1 MRRIR
6 PQKWSKK
13 KENFAEFFFL
23 QMAALENTT
32 VGKRGLKVLRSR
44 FRQIG
49 LPAFALPHKLRPMF
63 DTLSIRGVGQLKLR
77 AVLMAVALLQSPFV
91 FASETNA
98 PVVMAE
104 FIREYQADQADV
116 SRFYDLQWSEER
128 FDRLERLY
136 SEWQEKAK
144 ALDFEALDQ
153 QGRIDYLLLRNK
165 LTSEHADLRLDRE
178 WLAQMKELLPFR
190 RPLLDLE
197 LARRRMTLVNSPAAA
212 EIIGAIADQVK
223 KLKARVKKE
232 KAKDDKSEKADD
244 DASKSKSDAKDK
256 DSKDKTEETKEDAGP
271 PLKISPVLARRTAE
285 AVDDLRRTLK
295 AWSAFYVGFQPEFSW
310 WLKKP
315 DEEASTA
322 LEEYAKYLRKDIAGL
337 KGKDEDPLVG
347 DPIGAQALADELAAE
362 SIPYTPEELIAI
374 AQQEYEICEGE
385 LRKASREMG
394 CGDDW
399 KAALAKVK
407 ADYVPPGQQNDL
419 VAELGREAVKFVTE
433 NDLVTV
439 PPLCD
444 ETWRLTMSSPEV
456 QKTLP
461 FAAYGGQNMTVA
473 YASEEMKND
482 DKLMAM
488 RNNNRHFTRIVVPH
502 ELIPGHHLQGFVAE
516 RNRTYRSL
524 LRTPF
529 LVEGWALYWELKLY
543 DLGYGKTPEDR
554 IGMLFWR
561 MHRCARIIVSL
572 KFHLGQMTPKEMVDF
587 LVDRVG
593 HERSGATGEVRR
605 FIGGAYSPLYQCGYM
620 IGGIQLRAL
629 HHEMVDSKKMTERQ
643 FNDTVLTYNAIPIE
657 MIRAG
662 MEDVPLTRG
671 QPASWEFYGPHPRYT
686 APPEKPDA
694 KDK

>member
-1 MRRIR
+1 
-6 PQKWSKK
+6 
-13 KENFAEFFFL
+13 
-23 QMAALENTT
+23 
-32 VGKRGLKVLRSR
+32 
-44 FRQIG
+44 
-49 LPAFALPHKLRPMF
+49 
-63 DTLSIRGVGQLKLR
+63 
-77 AVLMAVALLQSPFV
+77 VALLQSPPAI
-91 FASETNA
+91 ASPTNA
-98 PVVMAE
+98 PVVMAD
-104 FIREYQADQADV
+104 FIREYQADQANV
-116 SRFYDLQWSEER
+116 GRFYDLPWSEEH
-128 FDRLERLY
+128 FGRLDQLY
-136 SEWQEKAK
+136 TEWQEKLR
-144 ALDFEALDQ
+144 ALEFDALDQ

-197 LARRRMTLVNSPAAA
+197 FARRRMTLVNSPAAA
-212 EIIGAIADQVK
+212 EIISAIPDQIK
-223 KLKARVKKE
+223 KLKARVKRDKS
-232 KAKDDKSEKADD
+232 KDDKNEKADD
-244 DASKSKSDAKDK
+244 DASKSKADAKDK
-256 DSKDKTEETKEDAGP
+256 DSKDKGEESKEDAGP

-285 AVDDLRRTLK
+285 AVDGLRGTLK

-315 DEEASTA
+315 DEEAGTA
-322 LEEYAKYLRKDIAGL
+322 LEEYAKYLREDIAGL

-347 DPIGAQALADELAAE
+347 DPIGARALADDLAAE

-374 AQQEYEICEGE
+374 AQHEFDYCAGE
-385 LRKASREMG
+385 MRRASREMG

-444 ETWRLTMSSPEV
+444 ETWRLTMSSQEV

-461 FAAYGGQNMTVA
+461 FAAYGGQNMMVA
-473 YASEEMKND
+473 YATEEMKNE
-482 DKLMAM
+482 DKLMSM

-524 LRTPF
+524 FRTPF
-529 LVEGWALYWELKLY
+529 LIEGWALYWELKLY
-543 DLGYGKTPEDR
+543 DLGYGKTPQDR

-605 FIGGAYSPLYQCGYM
+605 FIGGDYSPLYQCGYM

-629 HHEMVDSKKMTERQ
+629 HHELVDAGKMTERQ

-662 MEDVPLTRG
+662 MEDVPLTRD
-671 QPASWEFYGPHPRYT
+671 QPASWEFYGPHPHYT
-686 APPEKPDA
+686 PAPEKTDA
-694 KDK
+694 KRP

>member
-1 MRRIR
+1 MTDIFFRRR
-6 PQKWSKK
+6 ARQVRLGPL
-13 KENFAEFFFL
+13 FL
-23 QMAALENTT
+23 A
-32 VGKRGLKVLRSR
+32 S
-44 FRQIG
+44 
-49 LPAFALPHKLRPMF
+49 
-63 DTLSIRGVGQLKLR
+63 
-77 AVLMAVALLQSPFV
+77 ALLPSIATL
-91 FASETNA
+91 ASTTNT
-98 PVVMAE
+98 PVVMAD
-104 FIREYQADQADV
+104 FIREYQADSGNV

-128 FDRLERLY
+128 FDRLQRLNT
-136 SEWQEKAK
+136 EWQSKLKAF
-144 ALDFEALDQ
+144 DFDALDQ

-165 LTSEHADLRLDRE
+165 LNDERDHLRLDRE
-178 WLAQMKELLPFR
+178 WLEQMKELLPFR

-197 LARRRMTLVNSPAAA
+197 FDRRRMKLVNSPAAA
-212 EIIGAIADQVK
+212 ELIGTIPDQVK
-223 KLKARVKKE
+223 KLKTRIKKE
-232 KAKDDKSEKADD
+232 KSKDDKHEKKDD
-244 DASKSKSDAKDK
+244 QSDKSKDDAKDK
-256 DSKDKTEETKEDAGP
+256 DKDEDSTEDAGP

-285 AVDDLRRTLK
+285 AVDDLRGTLK
-295 AWSAFYVGFQPEFSW
+295 TWSAFYVGFQPEFSW
-310 WLKKP
+310 WMKKP
-315 DEEASTA
+315 DELASTA
-322 LEEYAKYLRKDIAGL
+322 LEEYAKYLREEIAGL

-347 DPIGAQALADELAAE
+347 DPIGAQALADDLAAE
-362 SIPYTPEELIAI
+362 SIPYNPEELIAI
-374 AQQEYEICEGE
+374 AQQEFAYCEGE

-419 VAELGREAVKFVTE
+419 VADLGREAVKFVTE
-433 NDLVTV
+433 NNLVTV

-444 ETWRLTMSSPEV
+444 ETWRLNMSSVEV

-473 YASEEMKND
+473 YANEEMKTE

-502 ELIPGHHLQGFVAE
+502 ELIPGHHLQGFQAQ
-516 RNRTYRSL
+516 RNRTYRSIFS
-524 LRTPF
+524 TPF

-561 MHRCARIIVSL
+561 THRCARIIVSL

-605 FIGGAYSPLYQCGYM
+605 FIGGSYSPLYQCGYM

-629 HHEMVDSKKMTERQ
+629 HHEMVDSKKMTERD
-643 FNDTVLTYNAIPIE
+643 FNDTVLTYNAIPVE

-662 MEDVPLTRG
+662 LENVPLTRD
-671 QPASWEFYGPHPRYT
+671 QPASWEFYGPHPHYT
-686 APPEKPDA
+686 PAPAKADA
-694 KDK
+694 KDKK

>member
-1 MRRIR
+1 MFDAPLSCGAGQIR
-6 PQKWSKK
+6 
-13 KENFAEFFFL
+13 
-23 QMAALENTT
+23 
-32 VGKRGLKVLRSR
+32 LRS
-44 FRQIG
+44 
-49 LPAFALPHKLRPMF
+49 A
-63 DTLSIRGVGQLKLR
+63 
-77 AVLMAVALLQSPFV
+77 LMAVALLQCPFL
-91 FASETNA
+91 FASGTNA

-104 FIREYQADQADV
+104 FIREFQADQANV

-128 FDRLERLY
+128 FDRLDRLY
-136 SEWQEKAK
+136 TEWQEKVK
-144 ALDFEALDQ
+144 ELDFDALDQ
-153 QGRIDYLLLRNK
+153 QGRIDYLMLRDK

-197 LARRRMTLVNSPAAA
+197 IARRRMTLVNSPAAA
-212 EIIGAIADQVK
+212 EIIGGIADQVK

-232 KAKDDKSEKADD
+232 KAKDDKSDKGDD
-244 DASKSKSDAKDK
+244 DAAKTKADAKDK
-256 DSKDKTEETKEDAGP
+256 DSKDKTEETKDDAGP
-271 PLKISPVLARRTAE
+271 PLKISPVLAKRTAE
-285 AVDDLRRTLK
+285 AVDDLRGTLK
-295 AWSAFYVGFQPEFSW
+295 AWAAFYVGFQPEFSW

-315 DEEASTA
+315 DEEANTA
-322 LEEYAKYLRKDIAGL
+322 LEEYAKYLREDIAGL

-347 DPIGAQALADELAAE
+347 DPIGAQALADDLAAE

-374 AQQEYEICEGE
+374 GQQEFDYCEGE
-385 LRKASREMG
+385 MRKASREMG
-394 CGDDW
+394 FGDDW

-444 ETWRLTMSSPEV
+444 ETWRLTMSSLDV

-461 FAAYGGQNMTVA
+461 FAAYGGQNMMVA
-473 YASEEMKND
+473 YATEEMKND

-488 RNNNRHFTRIVVPH
+488 RNNNRHFTHIVVPH

-516 RNRTYRSL
+516 RNRTYRSIF
-524 LRTPF
+524 RTPF
-529 LVEGWALYWELKLY
+529 LIEGWALYWELKLY

-629 HHEMVDSKKMTERQ
+629 HHEMVDSKKMTERE

-662 MEDVPLTRG
+662 MEDVALTRD
-671 QPASWEFYGPHPRYT
+671 QPSSWEFYGPHPHDT
-686 APPEKPDA
+686 PAPEKTA
-694 KDK
+694 AQGK

>member
-1 MRRIR
+1 M
-6 PQKWSKK
+6 S
-13 KENFAEFFFL
+13 ETFSN
-23 QMAALENTT
+23 
-32 VGKRGLKVLRSR
+32 RGAGRCK
-44 FRQIG
+44 I
-49 LPAFALPHKLRPMF
+49 
-63 DTLSIRGVGQLKLR
+63 R
-77 AVLMAVALLQSPFV
+77 AVFLAVALLQSTFAI
-91 FASETNA
+91 ASETNA
-98 PVVMAE
+98 PVVMAD
-104 FIREYQADQADV
+104 FIRDYQADQANV

-128 FDRLERLY
+128 FDRLDRLY
-136 SEWQEKAK
+136 TEWQEKLK
-144 ALDFEALDQ
+144 ALDFDALDQ
-153 QGRIDYLLLRNK
+153 QGRIDYILLRNK

-197 LARRRMTLVNSPAAA
+197 FARRRMTLVNSPAAA
-212 EIIGAIADQVK
+212 EIIGAIPDQVK
-223 KLKARVKKE
+223 KLKARIKKE
-232 KAKDDKSEKADD
+232 KSKDDKHEKADD
-244 DASKSKSDAKDK
+244 DAAKSKADAKDK
-256 DSKDKTEETKEDAGP
+256 DNKDKDDETKEGAGP

-285 AVDDLRRTLK
+285 AVDDLRSTLK
-295 AWSAFYVGFQPEFSW
+295 TWAAFYDGFQPEFSW

-315 DEEASTA
+315 NEEASTA
-322 LEEYAKYLRKDIAGL
+322 LEEYAKYLREDIAGL

-347 DPIGAQALADELAAE
+347 DPIGAQALANDLAAE

-374 AQQEYEICEGE
+374 GQQEFEYCEGE
-385 LRKASREMG
+385 MRKAAREMG

-433 NDLVTV
+433 NNLVTV

-461 FAAYGGQNMTVA
+461 FAAYGGQNMMVA
-473 YASEEMKND
+473 YATEEMKNE

-516 RNRTYRSL
+516 RNRTYRSIF
-524 LRTPF
+524 RTPF

-605 FIGGAYSPLYQCGYM
+605 FIGGSYSPLYQCGYM
-620 IGGIQLRAL
+620 IGGLQLRAL
-629 HHEMVDSKKMTERQ
+629 HHELVDANKMTERQ

-662 MEDVPLTRG
+662 MENVPLTRD
-671 QPASWEFYGPHPRYT
+671 QPASWEFYGPHPHYT
-686 APPEKPDA
+686 PTSEKTGA
-694 KDK
+694 KGK